1 MEKYTARLE
10 FQVRDYECDMQGVV
24 NNAVYQHYLEH
35 ARHEFLKTLGIDF
48 AELTR
53 RGINLVVVRAE
64 LDYKASLTSG
74 DRFWVDTRL
83 ERISPVRFAFLQDI
97 YREPDLKLVLSG
109 KVIGTALNERGRP
122 KMPEEIARL
131 LAAGEGMEK
140 VVPE

>member
-53 RGINLVVVRAE
+53 RGIHLVVVRAE

-74 DRFWVDTRL
+74 DRFWVGTRL
-83 ERISPVRFAFLQDI
+83 ERISPVRFAFMQDI
-97 YREPDLKLVLSG
+97 YREPDFKRVLSG

-122 KMPEEIARL
+122 KMPDEIARL
-131 LAAGEGMEK
+131 LAVGEGREK
-140 VVPE
+140 VGED